1 MNDKSLQQYLEKN
14 NIWYRIIEKEET
26 VHTIDAASAA
36 GVPLN
41 RITKSLVCL
50 TDSNIPIISIIP
62 GDEKLSLKKVARIL
76 GVKKVR
82 VCPFEKAHKY
92 SGYPPGATPPIHYQN
107 IEKVII
113 DEKLM
118 EYETI
123 FGGGG
128 SRKKLLEIK
137 PRDVVELN
145 KATVAGIVQWCD
157 ISLIT

>member
-1 MNDKSLQQYLEKN
+1 MFNDKYLKEYLEKN

-26 VHTIDAASAA
+26 VHTADAASKT
-36 GVPLN
+36 GIPLN
-41 RITKSLVCL
+41 KITKSLVCL
-50 TDSNIPIISIIP
+50 TDNNIAIVSIIP
-62 GDEKLSLKKVARIL
+62 GDKKLSLKKVARIL

-82 VCPFEKAHKY
+82 LCPFEKAHKY
-92 SGYPPGATPPIHYQN
+92 SGYPPGATPPLHYQN

-118 EYETI
+118 EYKTI

-137 PRDVVELN
+137 PKDVVGLN
-145 KATVAGIVQWCD
+145 NAIVAD
-157 ISLIT
+157 IAQ